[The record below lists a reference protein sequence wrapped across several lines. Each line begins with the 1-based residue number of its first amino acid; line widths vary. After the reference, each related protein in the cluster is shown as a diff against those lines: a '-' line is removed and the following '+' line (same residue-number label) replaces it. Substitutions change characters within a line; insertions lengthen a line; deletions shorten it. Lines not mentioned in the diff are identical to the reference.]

1 MKKSGSI
8 KSAELLSESS
18 FFNKKESV
26 PTEVPII
33 NLALSAD
40 LDGGL
45 ISGLTFL
52 AGPSRHFKSLLGL
65 VMVKAY
71 MDKYPDAVCL
81 FYDSEFGITPEYI
94 QTNGIDTTRV
104 LHLPIEHLEQL
115 KFDISKRLSEIERGD
130 KVIIFIDSVGNLAS
144 KKEVEDALD
153 EKSVADM
160 TRARVMKSL
169 WRIVT
174 PHLTTK
180 DIPCIAVNHTYQT
193 MELYSKAVMSGGTG
207 GMYSANQVFIIGK
220 AQEKDGSELVGYNF
234 TINIEKSRF
243 VREKSKFPFTVTFEG
258 GIQKYSGLMD
268 IALEGN
274 FVVKPSNGWYAKVEL
289 DTGEVGE
296 KKRLA
301 DTDTPEFWEPLLN
314 DEKFNWD
321 RDDIKTLISEY
332 FKLNTSKNERSL
344 FIYEQ
349 KLEERDKFIHDT
361 KYDIDNASQLD
372 KIISST
378 KSIFDLIAKLRDE
391 INKEE
396 SSGETK
402 GSLIESA
409 SEQGLL

>member
-8 KSAELLSESS
+8 KSAELLSESN

-71 MDKYPDAVCL
+71 MDKYPEAVCL

-94 QTNGIDTTRV
+94 QTNGIDTSRV

-115 KFDISKRLSEIERGD
+115 KFDISKRLSDIERGD

-220 AQEKDGSELVGYNF
+220 AQEKDGTELVGYNF

-268 IALEGN
+268 IALEGG
-274 FVVKPSNGWYAKVEL
+274 FIIKPSNGWYAKV
-289 DTGEVGE
+289 DMQTGEIGD

-301 DTDTPEFWEPLLN
+301 DTNSAEFWESLLH
-314 DEKFNWD
+314 DVKFKEFVKKKYG
-321 RDDIKTLISEY
+321 ITHG
-332 FKLNTSKNERSL
+332 SL
-344 FIYEQ
+344 
-349 KLEERDKFIHDT
+349 L
-361 KYDIDNASQLD
+361 
-372 KIISST
+372 
-378 KSIFDLIAKLRDE
+378 
-391 INKEE
+391 
-396 SSGETK
+396 GETV
-402 GSLIESA
+402 INEITEEIQDA
-409 SEQGLL
+409 